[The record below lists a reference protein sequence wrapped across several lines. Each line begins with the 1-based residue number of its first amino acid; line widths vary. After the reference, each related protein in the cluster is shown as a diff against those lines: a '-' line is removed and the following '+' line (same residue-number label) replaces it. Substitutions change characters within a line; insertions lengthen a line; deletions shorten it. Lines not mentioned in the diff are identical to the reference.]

1 MIIHILSLVQGP
13 PCKHVPCE
21 SSVSNITLALC
32 SSLFSF
38 LHQVPF
44 HLPSW
49 FCNKIYFFILFFHS
63 PNKKIWVNFTP
74 CPGDAQ
80 DAYCPM
86 MNLTIIGCFL
96 HEQNM
101 DYLNNSR
108 RLSLFCRKVKLSL
121 REVKTSP

>member
-13 PCKHVPCE
+13 PCKHVLCE
-21 SSVSNITLALC
+21 SSISNITLALAVH
-32 SSLFSF
+32 F
-38 LHQVPF
+38 LVSCTKYHSIYQVG
-44 HLPSW
+44 

-63 PNKKIWVNFTP
+63 LNKKIWVNLMP

-80 DAYCPM
+80 DAYCLM

-101 DYLNNSR
+101 NYLNNPR

-121 REVKTSP
+121 REVKT